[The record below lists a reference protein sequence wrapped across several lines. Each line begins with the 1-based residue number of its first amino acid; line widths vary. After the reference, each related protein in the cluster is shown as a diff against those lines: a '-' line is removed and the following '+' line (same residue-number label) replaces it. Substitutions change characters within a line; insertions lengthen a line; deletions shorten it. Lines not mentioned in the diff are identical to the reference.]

1 MQSRPAELDAFF
13 GSLFA
18 AIKAQA
24 ADNQPMQS
32 VTERIMDA
40 LLVFGQR
47 SEDKASDLPVCS
59 LMADACSC
67 VQHHVDNADKPLLV
81 DSSVSAHAMAMQA
94 LSASLDWWRRPDAEE
109 VGEPFASGHANA
121 MVVGPR
127 GLEHRSDVWIG
138 ISLIAPHVDYPAHR
152 HKPEEV
158 YLVLSEG
165 EWQQNNGSWHE
176 PGIGGVVH
184 NPPDIVHAMRSG
196 SKPLLATWCLWV
208 G

>member
-1 MQSRPAELDAFF
+1 MQSRPAELNQFL
-13 GSLFA
+13 GSLHT

-24 ADNQPMQS
+24 ADNQAVQS
-32 VTERIMDA
+32 VTDRIMNALQMSGQCSDKDA
-40 LLVFGQR
+40 SLL
-47 SEDKASDLPVCS
+47 PICS
-59 LMADACSC
+59 LI
-67 VQHHVDNADKPLLV
+67 DNACACVHSHIDSVGTASV
-81 DSSVSAHAMAMQA
+81 DPSVGAHAAALQA
-94 LSASLDWWRRPDAEE
+94 LAASLQWWRRPDADA

-121 MVVGPR
+121 MVVGPK
-127 GLEHRSDVWIG
+127 GLEKRSDVWIG
-138 ISLIAPHVDYPAHR
+138 ISLVAANVNYPVHH

-165 EWQQNNGSWHE
+165 EWQQNNGAWQE

-184 NPPDIVHAMRSG
+184 NPPDIAHAMRSS